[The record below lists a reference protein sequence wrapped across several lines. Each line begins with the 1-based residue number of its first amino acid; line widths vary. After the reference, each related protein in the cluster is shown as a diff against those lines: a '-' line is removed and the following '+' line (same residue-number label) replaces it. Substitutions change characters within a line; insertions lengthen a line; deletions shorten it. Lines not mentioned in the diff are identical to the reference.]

1 MKKTV
6 RKFKET
12 IEIKSSVL
20 TRLKSH
26 RYLTMS
32 LLSLAILLVSCFHV
46 WQRVMVLDLVQE
58 VGQLRDDHDRL
69 EDNLKKVGAEIS
81 ALSMS
86 SRIERYA
93 VDSLGM
99 KPIKAEQL
107 YTLVPHETES
117 TRPDELTVM
126 ARAIK
131 RVADYMPVITE
142 ADVHA
147 RELQIVTVDTSSSGG
162 EK

>member
-1 MKKTV
+1 MRKAV

-12 IEIKSSVL
+12 IEIKSSII

-32 LLSLAILLVSCFHV
+32 ALALAILVVCCFHV

-58 VGQLRDDHDRL
+58 VGQLRNDHDRL

-86 SRIERYA
+86 GRIESYA

-99 KPIKAEQL
+99 RPINAEQL
-107 YTLVPHETES
+107 YTLVPRETE
-117 TRPDELTVM
+117 TVRPDELTVM
-126 ARAIK
+126 ARAIR
-131 RVADYMPVITE
+131 RVADFMPVITE
-142 ADVHA
+142 SDVNA
-147 RELQIVTVDTSSSGG
+147 RELQIVTVDTTSAGG
-162 EK
+162 GK